1 MSPLF
6 SRRGRVGLSMN
17 IKQKLTSLFTVT
29 ACLPVILVAGVVIL
43 NIRSQATD
51 DFLDGSGREIRQ
63 IDRNIQQFFT
73 GIQQNVEYLTQDPA
87 LARLTS
93 LKNYTAADAAQTP
106 LPEAAKQ
113 TLEGFTRFAKS
124 HPNTAYVYL
133 GLSDG
138 SYVSWPDDPT
148 LASYDPRVRPW
159 YQTGMAN
166 AGQTVRTAAYYYAKD
181 NATSIG
187 VVRTLDDAKGAPRGV
202 LGVDISLKQ
211 LTELVKSIT
220 LGQRGYLMLVEDNGN
235 VLVDPRDPSH
245 NFKQLKDLGAAYQ
258 TLDGIHSG
266 LGEVNLNGTD
276 YMVNVYPAKDLGW
289 RFIGLIERSEVMG
302 KATHLTW
309 QIAGITALLALVFAL
324 LGAAFAGMIA
334 RPIRGVSAGLE
345 SIAQGEGDLTK
356 NLNVQGKDETAT
368 LAGWF
373 NQFLASI
380 RQLVQSI
387 GQASSDLQ
395 QASQTTTQA
404 AQSMNEVAG
413 RQREAVELVST
424 AFNEMVATSNEVARS
439 CSQAAASAD
448 AGHHRV
454 QEGYGQIERATGNV
468 NQLSGSLAQSAQAM
482 AVLEQDSHNINTI
495 LDTIRG
501 IAEQTNL
508 LALNAAIEAA
518 RAGEQGRGFAV
529 VADEVR
535 ALAKRTADS
544 TGEIDGLLG
553 SLARR
558 TQEVTRQIETSLEL
572 SQTSVNSIS
581 EARGS
586 FEGIRQAVDEIRD
599 QALQIA
605 AAAEEQHQVAED
617 INRHIAQIQDDAQ
630 QVEGL
635 AQSASQDSSRLSQLS
650 GELNGLVRR
659 FKA

>member
-1 MSPLF
+1 
-6 SRRGRVGLSMN
+6 MN
-17 IKQKLTSLFTVT
+17 IKQKLISLFVIT
-29 ACLPVILVAGVVIL
+29 ACLPVLVVAGVVIL
-43 NIRSQATD
+43 KARSAATD
-51 DFLDGSGREIRQ
+51 NFLDSSSREIRQ
-63 IDRNIQQFFT
+63 VDRGIELFFD
-73 GIQQNVEYLTQDPA
+73 GIRQNVDYLAKEPTIA
-87 LARLTS
+87 GLS
-93 LKNYTAADAAQTP
+93 GLKLYTAADAAS
-106 LPEAAKQ
+106 LPQPEVGQ
-113 TLEGFTRFAKS
+113 RTLEVFTRFAKS
-124 HPNTAYVYL
+124 HPTTAYLSV
-133 GLSDG
+133 GLADG
-138 SYVSWPDDPT
+138 GYVSWPDDAK
-148 LASYDPRVRPW
+148 LANYDPRVRPW
-159 YQTGMAN
+159 YQTAMAN
-166 AGQTVRTAAYYYAKD
+166 PGRVALTPAYYWAVDKV
-181 NATSIG
+181 ALMG
-187 VVRTLDDAKGAPRGV
+187 VVRTLDEASGKPRGV
-202 LGVDISLKQ
+202 LGLDISLKQ
-211 LTELVKSIT
+211 LTDLVKTIK
-220 LGQRGYLMLVEDNGN
+220 LGHSGYLMLVEGNGN
-235 VLVDPRDPSH
+235 VLVDPRDPEH
-245 NFKQLKDLGAAYQ
+245 NFKQLKDLGGTYQ
-258 TLDGIHSG
+258 TLDGIQSG
-266 LGEVNLNGTD
+266 LGEVSIDGTD
-276 YMVNVYPAKDLGW
+276 YMVNVYPAKELGW
-289 RFIGLIERSEVMG
+289 RFIGLIQRNEVMSA
-302 KATHLTW
+302 ATNLTW
-309 QIAGITALLALVFAL
+309 QIVGITALLVLVFAL

-334 RPIRGVSAGLE
+334 RPIRSVSAGLE
-345 SIAQGEGDLTK
+345 SIAQGEGDLTQS
-356 NLNVQGKDETAT
+356 LNIQGKDETAT

-380 RQLVQSI
+380 RQLVQRI

-395 QASQTTTQA
+395 QASRTTTA
-404 AQSMNEVAG
+404 AATSMNEVAG

-454 QEGYGQIERATGNV
+454 QEGYGQIEKATGNV
-468 NQLSGSLAQSAQAM
+468 NQLSGSLTQSAQAM

-572 SQTSVNSIS
+572 SQTSVVSIN
-581 EARGS
+581 EARSS
-586 FEGIRQAVDEIRD
+586 FEGIRKSVDEIRD

-635 AQSASQDSSRLSQLS
+635 AQSTTRDSSRLAQLS
-650 GELNGLVRR
+650 GELDGLVRR
-659 FKA
+659 FKT